1 MQTRSTLWENLAS
14 SGNFILETKVVI
26 GGTDYT
32 EISAPIIDRAL
43 CKDTIEVGN
52 CIAASLTVSI
62 RTNDTFDRGAGVE
75 VKKRLWDADRETYSE
90 WITGGTFFIS
100 RREKDYG
107 SGLISL
113 TCYDAMLK
121 GSENFHVDDPEV
133 DLTGWPL
140 PMADVVTYI
149 VGRMGVQIDSRTV
162 LHTESRYQITATP
175 KGTLLDA
182 LGHIG
187 ACNGGN
193 WIITPEGKLRLVKLT
208 TAPTVR
214 PDRVQFVTD
223 IGDVYNRGAIVDD
236 GGTEHYGD
244 WVYQDGYIVL
254 DTEDPDPT
262 TDAEI
267 AAILSRLGTSDAITI
282 TGISMTDDLES
293 ITYTAGTDTGYQL
306 AIKGNP
312 YSSQDICD
320 DLLTA
325 LSGIVY
331 RPFDAENAIY
341 DPAAELGDPVIY
353 KNIYSSVLM
362 KERATM
368 NIAFRGSI
376 GAPANKEIE
385 DEYPYKS
392 QTQKNYEKAASM
404 ADDARKEAINYLSRD
419 NSGMMIAQMSDE
431 NRYTPGSV
439 PSGVKNT
446 FIGNESFE
454 VRDGLTSLASF
465 GATSRIG
472 LEGGARIEQS
482 SSALRVVGADGA
494 NTVTMGAQSTAT
506 TTEEETQIIP
516 APETDAETG
525 TITNSSVD
533 VVLPY
538 ELSGQN
544 ITLTI
549 DTAYTIP
556 VGTAYSYTGTDYS
569 IAYDGSYTVT
579 ITNASASDITATLQY
594 QVTQPANYGITA
606 DTPTNT
612 RLKARTTVNGTVAA
626 EGGVYANYTGNF
638 GIYDAKHA
646 LWMIVSGADGFVKIP
661 SLIPKLLYAKKVIAP
676 AQQYTWNSMD
686 IQLQQ
691 WAVIVIRAY
700 VNNISQYLLF
710 FSPVSGSSQHISD
723 RPSQTLYVRGGF
735 KADWAQNKIYV
746 RWTHGGAS
754 YYSTVF
760 FDQVIGLIR
769 K

>member
-1 MQTRSTLWENLAS
+1 MQARSTLWENLAS
-14 SGNFILETKVVI
+14 SGNFILETKLVI

-100 RREKDYG
+100 QRQKDYG

-149 VGRMGVQIDSRTV
+149 AGRMGVQIDNRTV

-175 KGTLLDA
+175 KGTLLDV

-223 IGDVYNRGAIVDD
+223 IGDVYNRGSIVDD

-353 KNIYSSVLM
+353 KDIYSSVLM
-362 KERATM
+362 KERTTM
-368 NIAFRGSI
+368 NITFRSNAS
-376 GAPANKEIE
+376 APANKEIE

-419 NSGMMIAQMSDE
+419 DSGMMIAQMSDS
-431 NRYTPGSV
+431 NRYTPSNV
-439 PSGVKNT
+439 PTGVKNT
-446 FIGNESFE
+446 FIGNRSFD
-454 VRDGLTSLASF
+454 VRDGQTVLASF
-465 GATSRIG
+465 GVTSRIG
-472 LEGGARIEQS
+472 RENGARIEQD
-482 SSALRVVGADGA
+482 AAAMRVIGANET
-494 NTVTMGAQSTAT
+494 NTVTIGAQSMAT
-506 TTEEETQIIP
+506 TTEEEAYVI
-516 APETDAETG
+516 APPEIDEESG
-525 TITNSSVD
+525 TVTNSSID
-533 VVLPY
+533 ITLPQ
-538 ELSGQN
+538 ELYGQN
-544 ITLTI
+544 VTLTI

-556 VGTAYSYTGTDYS
+556 VGTAYSYTGADYS
-569 IAYDGSYTVT
+569 ISYNGDHT
-579 ITNASASDITATLQY
+579 ITIVNSSASAITATISY
-594 QVTQPANYGITA
+594 EVAQPTNYGITA
-606 DTPTNT
+606 QTTDAT
-612 RLKARTTVNGTVAA
+612 RIKARTVENDELIAEAGLYSNVA
-626 EGGVYANYTGNF
+626 GNAGLF
-638 GIYDAKHA
+638 DAKRGKWIV
-646 LWMIVSGADGFVKIP
+646 LNDVSGNTKIP
-661 SLIPKLLYAKKVIAP
+661 ALTPKLLYASKVSAP
-676 AQQYTWNSMD
+676 ATKGTWNYMD
-686 IQLQQ
+686 IQLSE
-691 WAVIVIRAY
+691 WAVIAIRAW
-700 VNNISQYLLF
+700 VHNVIQFLVF
-710 FSPVSGSSQHISD
+710 FSTASQLNQQISD
-723 RPSQTLYVRGGF
+723 RPTQTLYVRGGF
-735 KADWAQNKIYV
+735 MVNWSTNRIYV
-746 RWTHGGAS
+746 RWLDGTAEHHEVS
-754 YYSTVF
+754 
-760 FDQVIGLIR
+760 FDRVYGLIR